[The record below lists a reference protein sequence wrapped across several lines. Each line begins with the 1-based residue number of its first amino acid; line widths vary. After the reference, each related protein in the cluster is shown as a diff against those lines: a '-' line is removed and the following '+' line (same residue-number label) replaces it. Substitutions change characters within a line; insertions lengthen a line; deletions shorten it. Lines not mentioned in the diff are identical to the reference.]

1 MKILKMRI
9 TQKSRKACAA
19 LAMAGLLPVTGL
31 SSALAADVVV
41 GVPNWPSAAAT
52 ASIIKVVLE
61 DNLGLEVEL
70 QNGTNPVIFEAMDT
84 GSMHVHPEVW
94 LPNQANLHDKF
105 VKSKGTVRMNPNG
118 VPSFQG
124 MCVTKATADR
134 TGITDIS
141 DLADPDMAKNFDS
154 NDDGRGEVWIGA
166 SGWASTNIEKIR
178 AKSYG
183 YDETMELL
191 EMDESL
197 AMAGVDTAVAKDT
210 NHVFFCYTPNH
221 MFALHDL
228 VILNEPEY
236 DAAKWTV
243 IQPTDDPQWLEKSS
257 APVAWD
263 LAYLHVHYAASLEE
277 SHPEAADLLGK
288 VKMSTDLVSK
298 MTFAL
303 VVEKMSPGDHAQQW
317 VKDNADLVESW
328 MK

>member
-1 MKILKMRI
+1 MKIFAWRRSLY
-9 TQKSRKACAA
+9 AA
-19 LAMAGLLPVTGL
+19 LVLIGISPVI
-31 SSALAADVVV
+31 SIAPAQAADVVV

-52 ASIIKVVLE
+52 ANILKVVLE

-70 QNGTNPVIFEAMDT
+70 QNGTNPVIFEAMES

-94 LPNQANLHDKF
+94 LPNQTNLHDKY
-105 VKSKGTVRMNPNG
+105 VKTRGTVRMSPNG

-124 MCVTKATADR
+124 MCVTKASADR
-134 TGITDIS
+134 TGITAIA

-154 NDDGRGEVWIGA
+154 NGDGLGEVWVGA

-191 EMDESL
+191 EMDEAV
-197 AMAGVDTAVAKDT
+197 AMADVDAAVAKDA
-210 NHVFFCYTPNH
+210 NHVFYCYTPNH
-221 MFALHDL
+221 MFALYDL
-228 VILNEPEY
+228 VILDEPPY
-236 DAAKWTV
+236 DASKWTI
-243 IQPTDDPQWLEKSS
+243 IQPTDDPEWLEKSS

-277 SHPEAADLLGK
+277 SHPEAADLLSK
-288 VKMSTDLVSK
+288 VALTTDQVSH
-298 MTFAL
+298 MTFGL
-303 VVEKMSPGDHAQQW
+303 VVEKMSADDYAKQWAQ
-317 VKDNADLVESW
+317 DNADLVDSW

>member
-1 MKILKMRI
+1 MKIIKWCRSL
-9 TQKSRKACAA
+9 CAA
-19 LAMAGLLPVTGL
+19 LLLVGI
-31 SSALAADVVV
+31 SSAQAADVVI

-52 ASIIKVVLE
+52 ASILKVVLE

-94 LPNQANLHDKF
+94 LPNQANLHAKF
-105 VKSKGTVRMNPNG
+105 VETKGSVRMSPNG

-124 MCVTKATADR
+124 MCVTKATAER

-141 DLADPDMAKNFDS
+141 DLADPDMAKNFDT
-154 NDDGRGEVWIGA
+154 NGDGLGEVWVGA

-191 EMDESL
+191 EMDEAL
-197 AMAGVDTAVAKDT
+197 AMADLDAAVAKDAD
-210 NHVFFCYTPNH
+210 HVFYCYTPNH
-221 MFALHDL
+221 MFALYEL
-228 VILNEPEY
+228 EILNEPAY
-236 DAAKWTV
+236 DESKWV
-243 IQPTDDPQWLEKSS
+243 IVQPTDDPQWLEKSS

-263 LAYLHVHYAASLEE
+263 LAYLHVHYAASLED
-277 SHPEAADLLGK
+277 SHPEAADLLSK
-288 VKMSTDLVSK
+288 VKLTTDQVSH
-298 MTFAL
+298 MTFGL
-303 VVEKMSPGDHAQQW
+303 VVEKMSADDYAMQW
-317 VKDNADLVESW
+317 AKDNAELVDSW